1 MSMSPIVNLSSKYKE
16 FMFDG
21 TVTLFVGRDRKKME
35 MHKKLLASI
44 SPELDK
50 HVNNNMKE
58 GIEGIIHFPEE
69 GEGMVALFTEWAYT
83 GEYAIVDNTPLP
95 HAGIQ
100 TQVKANPWPK
110 LRMHL
115 ELYVFSDKFNIP
127 TLRLLAKSKFS
138 LEIRVVDVTDQVDAA
153 SLNSMIEYVYDN
165 LPDSDP
171 IPKFLA
177 QFASW
182 KWAFLRGRDEFIRLM
197 STQPEFMKELIV
209 NLTGLG
215 SRPVLS

>member
-1 MSMSPIVNLSSKYKE
+1 MVNLSSKYKE

-58 GIEGIIHFPEE
+58 GIEGTIHFPEE
-69 GEGMVALFTEWAYT
+69 GEGMVTLFTEWAYT
-83 GEYAIVDNTPLP
+83 GEYAIVDNTPPP

-100 TQVKANPWPK
+100 TQVKVNLWPK

-138 LEIRVVDVTDQVDAA
+138 LAINTVDVTDQVDAT
-153 SLNSMIEYVYDN
+153 SLISMIEYVYDN

-177 QFASW
+177 RFASW
-182 KWAFLRGRDEFIRLM
+182 KWVFLRGRDEFIRLM

-209 NLTGLG
+209 NLAGLG
-215 SRPVLS
+215 SRPSLS